1 MTAVAQA
8 LARHKAAALP
18 TTNAMRFSASA
29 RDGEARAN
37 EKSAKQAMSS
47 LEMVF
52 MVVLMPEE
60 PMLRAMLR
68 YGH

>member
-1 MTAVAQA
+1 
-8 LARHKAAALP
+8 
-18 TTNAMRFSASA
+18 MRFSASA

-52 MVVLMPEE
+52 IVVQMPEE

>member
-1 MTAVAQA
+1 
-8 LARHKAAALP
+8 LP

-52 MVVLMPEE
+52 MVVQMPEE